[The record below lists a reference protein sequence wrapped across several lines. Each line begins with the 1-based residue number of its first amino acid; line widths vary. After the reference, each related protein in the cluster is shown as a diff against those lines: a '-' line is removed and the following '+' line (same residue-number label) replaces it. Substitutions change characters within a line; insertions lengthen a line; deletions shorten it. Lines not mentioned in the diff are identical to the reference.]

1 MSSIAASAASAYS
14 PMPVELAGAAGSGA
28 PGAARSGE
36 RAQLIRRTLSA
47 LVLAP
52 VALLFIHLGSIW
64 FQLMIA
70 ALAVAMAVEWARLV
84 PRAPGPERLGWSVFG
99 VVYVAV
105 PCLAMLWLRDVA
117 AFGRETVMWLA
128 ITVWTTD
135 MAAFVCGKIIGGP
148 RLMPAV
154 SPAKTWAGFVGGL
167 AAAVAIS
174 ATLATYFGLA
184 TAAFGA
190 VLGLSVGLVAQG
202 GDLLESALKRR
213 FGVKDT
219 GALIPGHGGVLD
231 RLDAMMTAAPFA
243 AALVWLNGGRL
254 P

>member
-1 MSSIAASAASAYS
+1 MSSIAANAASVYS
-14 PMPVELAGAAGSGA
+14 PMPVEIAGAASA
-28 PGAARSGE
+28 GAAVTARRDE

-52 VALLFIHLGSIW
+52 VALLFIHVGAIW

-70 ALAVAMAVEWARLV
+70 ALAVAMLAEWVRLV
-84 PRAPGPERLGWSVFG
+84 GNGPSGARPGWIVFG
-99 VVYVAV
+99 IVYVAL
-105 PCLAMLWLRDVA
+105 PCLTILWLREIA
-117 AFGRETVMWLA
+117 AGRETLMWLA
-128 ITVWTTD
+128 ITVWVTD
-135 MAAFVCGKIIGGP
+135 MAAFACGKIIGGP
-148 RLMPAV
+148 RLLPAI
-154 SPAKTWAGFVGGL
+154 SPAKTWAGFLGGL
-167 AAAVAIS
+167 TAAVAVS
-174 ATLATYFGLA
+174 AVLVAWFGLGS
-184 TAAFGA
+184 AASGA
-190 VLGLSVGLVAQG
+190 LLGSGVGLVAQG

-231 RLDAMMTAAPFA
+231 RLDAMLTAAPFV

>member
-1 MSSIAASAASAYS
+1 VSSIAASAASAYS
-14 PMPVELAGAAGSGA
+14 PMQGEFAGATAAGATVSR
-28 PGAARSGE
+28 PDE

-52 VALLFIHLGSIW
+52 VALLFIHLGSVW
-64 FQLMIA
+64 FQFMIA
-70 ALAVAMAVEWARLV
+70 ALAVAMGWEWARLV
-84 PRAPGPERLGWSVFG
+84 PRAPERERFGWSVFG

-105 PCLAMLWLRDVA
+105 PCLAVLWLRDGA

-128 ITVWTTD
+128 VTVWTTD
-135 MAAFVCGKIIGGP
+135 MAAFACGKIIGGP
-148 RLMPAV
+148 RLMPSV
-154 SPAKTWAGFVGGL
+154 SPAKTWAGFAGGL
-167 AAAVAIS
+167 AGAVAVS
-174 ATLATYFGLA
+174 AALVAFFELETTG
-184 TAAFGA
+184 FGA
-190 VLGLSVGLVAQG
+190 ALGFGVGLVAQG

-219 GALIPGHGGVLD
+219 GTLIPGHGGVLD
-231 RLDAMMTAAPFA
+231 RLDAVLTAAPFV